1 MILQNNINVNWI
13 HILFPAGGYGSTLEY
28 CLRRFTK
35 EYFDKSLES
44 VTHNEDGSMHSY
56 KKMFHPVFKHELL
69 DLKKQILSKPGP
81 GGNITTPVYAN
92 LDQSPQEVIDTFI
105 KLVGKDKVIFVEQK
119 NIDDILIVAYCKL
132 LKTNGYPNANK
143 KTIWETRE
151 NIALI
156 ISNLDTLKLQNI
168 NRDWYTI
175 RPLDLAINLEQEF
188 LGVCKFLNLSVKNFN
203 KLKKF
208 NLDHIKKQQFIFD
221 SINNLKEITKHIIDN
236 DIEYEWKKLNFNEE
250 CILQAL
256 LLLEGFEV
264 ECYNLNLLPNNVKKF
279 RKLLIK

>member
-1 MILQNNINVNWI
+1 MILQNNMNVNWI

-69 DLKKQILSKPGP
+69 DLKNQILSKPGP

-119 NIDDILIVAYCKL
+119 NIDDILMVAYCKL

-156 ISNLDTLKLQNI
+156 ISNLDILKLQNI
-168 NRDWYTI
+168 NKDWYTI

-208 NLDHIKKQQFIFD
+208 NLDHFKKQQFIFD

-264 ECYNLNLLPNNVKKF
+264 ECYNLNLLPNNVKEF

>member
-119 NIDDILIVAYCKL
+119 NIDDILMVAYCKL

-156 ISNLDTLKLQNI
+156 ISNLDTFKLQNI

-188 LGVCKFLNLSVKNFN
+188 LDVCKFLNLSVKNFN

-208 NLDHIKKQQFIFD
+208 NLDHFKKQQFIFD

-264 ECYNLNLLPNNVKKF
+264 ECYNLNLLPNNVKEF